1 MDQPATIDARQLTR
15 EYRRGNEVVA
25 ALRGVDLCVR
35 PGERVAIMG
44 PSGCGKSTLL
54 GLIGGLDRPTSGTV
68 LLGGRD
74 LVQASPHE
82 LALLRRTAVGFILQT
97 PSLLPMLTVQENVEL
112 PLALNG
118 HDARQRSERARELL
132 ELVELPEKAGAL
144 PEELSGGQQQRVS
157 VARALAQRPQL
168 ILADEPAGSLDS
180 ATAKVVLS
188 LVAETVKRDG
198 ITLIMV
204 THEADDTQYA
214 DRVVHLADGLVVKP
228 GEQR

>member
-1 MDQPATIDARQLTR
+1 
-15 EYRRGNEVVA
+15 
-25 ALRGVDLCVR
+25 
-35 PGERVAIMG
+35 
-44 PSGCGKSTLL
+44 
-54 GLIGGLDRPTSGTV
+54 
-68 LLGGRD
+68 
-74 LVQASPHE
+74 
-82 LALLRRTAVGFILQT
+82 
-97 PSLLPMLTVQENVEL
+97 
-112 PLALNG
+112 
-118 HDARQRSERARELL
+118 
-132 ELVELPEKAGAL
+132 
-144 PEELSGGQQQRVS
+144 VS

>member
-1 MDQPATIDARQLTR
+1 MDQPATVDARQLTR

-25 ALRGVDLCVR
+25 ALRGVNLCVR

-74 LVQASPHE
+74 LVHASPHE

-118 HDARQRSERARELL
+118 HDTRQRSERARELL
-132 ELVELPEKAGAL
+132 ELVELSEKADSL
-144 PEELSGGQQQRVS
+144 SEELSGGQQQRVS

-180 ATAKVVLS
+180 ATARVVLS

-204 THEADDTQYA
+204 THEADDAQYA